1 MCAETTGAAAG
12 TPGAAVASSPGV
24 GATRNGFL
32 LLVVSMCNRLARH
45 IFGRWGSQMHA
56 ANTRWHSCCCCSCCC
71 CQRETPPY
79 GTSAQVA
86 AAAAVAAPAANIECS
101 DNGCSSNLWEQQ
113 QSDGWAAL
121 AGRHYLLLLRHA
133 LQLRC
138 WCMRSC
144 PTIGLAGWP
153 SIVSWWAACT
163 TAGACGWC
171 LLNIDAMR
179 AASTLCHSGPLHM
192 IGCVSSAGMSLVF
205 LDLCCVQAS
214 CCSCVVIA

>member
-1 MCAETTGAAAG
+1 
-12 TPGAAVASSPGV
+12 
-24 GATRNGFL
+24 
-32 LLVVSMCNRLARH
+32 
-45 IFGRWGSQMHA
+45 
-56 ANTRWHSCCCCSCCC
+56 
-71 CQRETPPY
+71 
-79 GTSAQVA
+79 
-86 AAAAVAAPAANIECS
+86 
-101 DNGCSSNLWEQQ
+101 
-113 QSDGWAAL
+113 
-121 AGRHYLLLLRHA
+121 LRHA

-144 PTIGLAGWP
+144 PTVGLAGWP

-214 CCSCVVIA
+214 CCSYVVIA